1 MILTDYRLFVF
12 GQDIHS
18 GLDLFDELS
27 ISKIIPVIFPAIFG
41 LFWIIWTSGNSLSW
55 GEAVASMETSLMRF
69 AMLVSALSR
78 LSLIPLIAV
87 VMVTFTSSYVNKC
100 YNNVYQEHPPHRISE
115 MVNFNMIKTHKSELS
130 LSRK

>member
-27 ISKIIPVIFPAIFG
+27 ITKIIPVILPAIFG

-55 GEAVASMETSLMRF
+55 GEALASMETSLMRF

>member
-27 ISKIIPVIFPAIFG
+27 ITKIIPVILPAIFG

-78 LSLIPLIAV
+78 LSLIPLVAV
-87 VMVTFTSSYVNKC
+87 LMGTFTLSIFTLISLISRSDSV
-100 YNNVYQEHPPHRISE
+100 VPGGMEEGREQEREGGRKE
-115 MVNFNMIKTHKSELS
+115 MVGLVT
-130 LSRK
+130 

>member
-27 ISKIIPVIFPAIFG
+27 ISKIIPVILPAIFG

>member
-27 ISKIIPVIFPAIFG
+27 ITKIIPVILPAIFG